1 MQLPPRPAAS
11 NLLETPLSK
20 AIPRCSDECELRAR
34 RLAARLGTPEAALL
48 RSMDTRERLQRSRA
62 GRGAAPAAQPA
73 RAEPKFAAGREGTP
87 IMLSQVKVRGG
98 LHRRVCRLSWAHS
111 MVRE

>member
-1 MQLPPRPAAS
+1 MRSPPARQQAPCARRHSA
-11 NLLETPLSK
+11 K
-20 AIPRCSDECELRAR
+20 QCRCSDECELRAR

-48 RSMDTRERLQRSRA
+48 RFMDARERLQRARA
-62 GRGAAPAAQPA
+62 GRGATPAAQPA

-98 LHRRVCRLSWAHS
+98 LRC
-111 MVRE
+111 